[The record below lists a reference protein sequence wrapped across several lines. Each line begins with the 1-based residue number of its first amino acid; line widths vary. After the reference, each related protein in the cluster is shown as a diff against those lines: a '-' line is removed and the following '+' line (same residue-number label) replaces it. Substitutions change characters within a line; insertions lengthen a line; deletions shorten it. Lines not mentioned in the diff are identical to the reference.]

1 MWSPGKNMVMMLKQF
16 GEFFAEF
23 IFDFVKFPWWW
34 YSGGLVSLLSW
45 CGQSW
50 RETRQ
55 RIGLGFF
62 VRYFFQPMYQDY
74 SIQGRLISLVMRTI
88 LTIVKLVRFVL
99 AGLYYV
105 VIILGWL
112 LLLPVC
118 LLMIFS
124 DI

>member
-1 MWSPGKNMVMMLKQF
+1 MILKQV
-16 GEFFAEF
+16 GQLLGEF

-45 CGQSW
+45 CGNHW

-55 RIGLGFF
+55 RIGLGLFI
-62 VRYFFQPMYQDY
+62 RYFFQPMYQDY
-74 SIQGRLISLVMRTI
+74 SWQGRLISLVMRTI
-88 LTIVKLVRFVL
+88 LIIVKLVRYIL
-99 AGLYYV
+99 ASFYYLA
-105 VIILGWL
+105 IILGWL
-112 LLLPVC
+112 LLLPTC